1 MGSSPHT
8 RGTRGGCAQ
17 APHGGRDHPRIRG
30 EHFEAGGRCGTGA
43 GIIPAY
49 AGNTIGSVNLSP
61 NRAGSSPHTRGTPSE
76 TRPGCRRPGDHPRIR
91 GEHPVERGRGRSRR
105 GIIPAYAG
113 NTVNDLR
120 TIRLEV
126 HSSITSIAMP
136 ADRHPYRRALW
147 ARAALLQPFFWA
159 PNSVSSSVPAGLSIS
174 VKPSQSFG
182 VHPERCTLNAKCCS
196 FRAEW
201 TIIARPSLTNA
212 TTRVHSAS
220 RTRADTCPT
229 NTPGAISNSQRERSP
244 RRLAGHAVTTITIT
258 IVHPPRLHH
267 MLARTQPRR
276 PFRPT
281 AQANP
286 HRTFLRDRF

>member
-1 MGSSPHT
+1 MW
-8 RGTRGGCAQ
+8 
-17 APHGGRDHPRIRG
+17 DHPRIRG
-30 EHFEAGGRCGTGA
+30 EHYRRHRRRARRFR
-43 GIIPAY
+43 IIPAY
-49 AGNTIGSVNLSP
+49 AGNTGTNDVYVPVYS
-61 NRAGSSPHTRGTPSE
+61 GSSPHTRGTPSA
-76 TRPGCRRPGDHPRIR
+76 CRICRAASGDHPRIR
-91 GEHPVERGRGRSRR
+91 GEHRGQGHGGPGRR

>member
-1 MGSSPHT
+1 MWDHPRIRGEHYRRHRRRARRFRIIPAYAGNTGTNDVYVPVYSGSSPHT
-8 RGTRGGCAQ
+8 RGTHP
-17 APHGGRDHPRIRG
+17 AP
-30 EHFEAGGRCGTGA
+30 AGALRV
-43 GIIPAY
+43 P
-49 AGNTIGSVNLSP
+49 
-61 NRAGSSPHTRGTPSE
+61 
-76 TRPGCRRPGDHPRIR
+76 
-91 GEHPVERGRGRSRR
+91 

>member
-8 RGTRGGCAQ
+8 RGTLQEVYEVAYGA
-17 APHGGRDHPRIRG
+17 RDHPRIRG
-30 EHFEAGGRCGTGA
+30 EHPNVFSSLEFTH

-49 AGNTIGSVNLSP
+49 AGNTQSSP
-61 NRAGSSPHTRGTPSE
+61 RFPCWWSGSSPHTRGT
-76 TRPGCRRPGDHPRIR
+76 RQARRERVNSPGDHPRIR
-91 GEHPVERGRGRSRR
+91 GEHAPLIPALVDAD